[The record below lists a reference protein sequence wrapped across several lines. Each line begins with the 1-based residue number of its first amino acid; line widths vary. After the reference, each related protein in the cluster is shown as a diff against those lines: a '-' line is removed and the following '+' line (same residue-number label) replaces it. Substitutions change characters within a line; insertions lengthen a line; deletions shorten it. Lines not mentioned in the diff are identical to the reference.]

1 MCGELLSRESSGGR
15 VSGTSTPLLSSSV
28 SVSRDSPRGSA
39 GSVEDFGTPATIGAA
54 DMNGGGGMDR
64 PLLTRG
70 RSSSSSGIG
79 GGGAAATVLD
89 SGGGARSGGGAGAL
103 HRGGMLGNMS
113 GNGTGN
119 GGVSDDG
126 ELPSCL
132 VGILDSFLGGGGKS
146 YVSDGNGIR
155 SGSGGS
161 VGNNNANEK
170 SGNNNGAAP
179 PLRSPSTITGIEME
193 VGRSAFARLGERGL
207 DDIKDL
213 SGAGISAPE
222 SPEGYGHL
230 SDEAVAAMGAVYSS
244 AARGNAPCDG
254 VGLAAANAAAAA
266 AATAAAAA
274 AAAAAASNK
283 AVGAGQHPRGKAAG
297 FGRGGSMSSGS
308 SSSASTSSPFE
319 GFGLKEG
326 VRANTGGG
334 ATTTSGAIAAVTG
347 GVSRLG
353 LGTTKSGG
361 GGGNG
366 VSPSLSSAVGQ
377 VSGGLAAGG
386 GGGGGTAG
394 PNSLKTVK
402 ITGTAEEVQ
411 LAEYLIR
418 VRTTGGNMAAA
429 S

>member
-15 VSGTSTPLLSSSV
+15 GSGTSTPLLSSSV

-39 GSVEDFGTPATIGAA
+39 GSVEDFGAPATIGAA

-89 SGGGARSGGGAGAL
+89 SGGGGRSGGGAGAL

-113 GNGTGN
+113 GNGTGNGGN

-146 YVSDGNGIR
+146 YVSDGSSIR

-161 VGNNNANEK
+161 AVNNNAIEK

-179 PLRSPSTITGIEME
+179 TLRSPSTITGIEME

-222 SPEGYGHL
+222 SPEGYCHL
-230 SDEAVAAMGAVYSS
+230 LDETAAAMGAVYSS

-274 AAAAAASNK
+274 ASNK
-283 AVGAGQHPRGKAAG
+283 SAGAGPPPRVTAAG
-297 FGRGGSMSSGS
+297 VGRGGSMSSAS

-319 GFGLKEG
+319 GFGLREG
-326 VRANTGGG
+326 VGGNMGGG
-334 ATTTSGAIAAVTG
+334 AATTPGAVAAVTG

-353 LGTTKSGG
+353 LGTTNSGG

-366 VSPSLSSAVGQ
+366 VSPSLASAVGH

-411 LAEYLIR
+411 LAELLIR

>member
-1 MCGELLSRESSGGR
+1 MCGELLSRESSAGR

-39 GSVEDFGTPATIGAA
+39 GSVEDFGTPAAIGTA

-89 SGGGARSGGGAGAL
+89 SGGGGRSGGGAGAL
-103 HRGGMLGNMS
+103 HRGMMLGNMS

-119 GGVSDDG
+119 RGVSDDG

-170 SGNNNGAAP
+170 RGNNNGAAP

-222 SPEGYGHL
+222 SPEGYCHL
-230 SDEAVAAMGAVYSS
+230 SDEAMAAMGAVYSS

-254 VGLAAANAAAAA
+254 VGLAAANAAAVA

-274 AAAAAASNK
+274 AAAASNK
-283 AVGAGQHPRGKAAG
+283 AAGAGQHPRVTAAG

-326 VRANTGGG
+326 VRGNMGGG
-334 ATTTSGAIAAVTG
+334 AATTPGATAAVTG

-366 VSPSLSSAVGQ
+366 VSPSLASAVGQ
-377 VSGGLAAGG
+377 VSSGLAAGG
-386 GGGGGTAG
+386 GGGGGTTG

>member
-15 VSGTSTPLLSSSV
+15 GSGTSTPLLSSSV

-39 GSVEDFGTPATIGAA
+39 GSVEDFGAPATIGAA

-89 SGGGARSGGGAGAL
+89 SGGGGRSGGGAGAL

-146 YVSDGNGIR
+146 YVSDGNSIR

-161 VGNNNANEK
+161 AGNNNANEK

-207 DDIKDL
+207 DDIKDF

-222 SPEGYGHL
+222 SPEGYYHL
-230 SDEAVAAMGAVYSS
+230 SDEAAAAMGAVYSS

-266 AATAAAAA
+266 AA
-274 AAAAAASNK
+274 AASNK
-283 AVGAGQHPRGKAAG
+283 VTGAGPPPRVMAAG
-297 FGRGGSMSSGS
+297 VGRGGSMSSGS

-319 GFGLKEG
+319 GFRLREG
-326 VRANTGGG
+326 VRGNMGGG
-334 ATTTSGAIAAVTG
+334 AATTPGAIAAVTG

-353 LGTTKSGG
+353 LDTTNSGGG

-366 VSPSLSSAVGQ
+366 VSPSLASAVGH
-377 VSGGLAAGG
+377 VSGGLAA

-418 VRTTGGNMAAA
+418 VSTTGGNMAAA

>member
-1 MCGELLSRESSGGR
+1 MCGELLSRESSGG

-28 SVSRDSPRGSA
+28 SLSRDSPRGSA

-79 GGGAAATVLD
+79 GGGAVATVLD
-89 SGGGARSGGGAGAL
+89 SGGGGRSGGGAGAL

-155 SGSGGS
+155 SGSGGN
-161 VGNNNANEK
+161 V
-170 SGNNNGAAP
+170 GNNNGAAP

-222 SPEGYGHL
+222 SPEGYCHL

-266 AATAAAAA
+266 AATVAAAA

-283 AVGAGQHPRGKAAG
+283 AAGAGPHPRVTAAG
-297 FGRGGSMSSGS
+297 VGRGSMSSGS
-308 SSSASTSSPFE
+308 SSSASTPSPFE

-326 VRANTGGG
+326 VRGNISGG
-334 ATTTSGAIAAVTG
+334 AATTPGAIAALTG

-353 LGTTKSGG
+353 LGITKSGGG

-366 VSPSLSSAVGQ
+366 VSPSLASAVGQ

-394 PNSLKTVK
+394 HNSLKTVK